1 MATQEQLARQLQ
13 REFDARSEAVRRL
26 RERTRIAE
34 ERSYASSTVY
44 GNAFIKQGLGS
55 LTDEIRDRLQ
65 RISQGWVSDKAQ
77 AVAPIKNCDPAI
89 LALITAKGVLDVL
102 GVMQN
107 ITEIEDLVKLIS
119 KLPGLGP
126 KSAKRIVL
134 KLINNRDEII
144 KPMANT
150 LAQVYKNVTRCNSCG
165 SLKST
170 NEGCV
175 NCENV
180 KEKYNKICVV
190 EDIADQWSIEN
201 SNIYKGYYHIL
212 GGTLASAGHR
222 KEDLLINSLV
232 ERVVKDKIE
241 EVILATSATVEG
253 QTTAYYIQDSLK
265 KTNAKI
271 TKLAQGLPVGG
282 EIESLDDGTLFS
294 AFKNRS
300 NLNSNSE

>member
-1 MATQEQLARQLQ
+1 
-13 REFDARSEAVRRL
+13 
-26 RERTRIAE
+26 
-34 ERSYASSTVY
+34 
-44 GNAFIKQGLGS
+44 
-55 LTDEIRDRLQ
+55 
-65 RISQGWVSDKAQ
+65 
-77 AVAPIKNCDPAI
+77 
-89 LALITAKGVLDVL
+89 
-102 GVMQN
+102 MQN
-107 ITEIEDLVKLIS
+107 ITEIEDLIKLIS

-165 SLKST
+165 SLKSAS
-170 NEGCV
+170 EGCI

-201 SNIYKGYYHIL
+201 SNIYKGYFHIL
-212 GGTLASAGHR
+212 GGTIASAGYR
-222 KEDLLINSLV
+222 KEDLLVNSLV
-232 ERVVKDKIE
+232 ERVINDKIE

-265 KTNAKI
+265 KTKVKI

-300 NLNSNSE
+300 NLNSNSD

>member
-1 MATQEQLARQLQ
+1 MQNL
-13 REFDARSEAVRRL
+13 
-26 RERTRIAE
+26 
-34 ERSYASSTVY
+34 
-44 GNAFIKQGLGS
+44 
-55 LTDEIRDRLQ
+55 DEIDE
-65 RISQGWVSDKAQ
+65 
-77 AVAPIKNCDPAI
+77 
-89 LALITAKGVLDVL
+89 LI
-102 GVMQN
+102 
-107 ITEIEDLVKLIS
+107 KLIS

-134 KLINNRDEII
+134 KMINNRNEIV

-165 SLKST
+165 SLKSHSK
-170 NEGCV
+170 GCL

-180 KEKYNKICVV
+180 TEKYNKICVV
-190 EDIADQWSIEN
+190 EDLADRWSIEN

-212 GGTLASAGHR
+212 GGTISSAGQR
-222 KEDLLINSLV
+222 KDDLLINSLV
-232 ERVVKDKIE
+232 DRVNKENIE

-265 KTNAKI
+265 NTKAKV

-294 AFKNRS
+294 AFKNRVGIK
-300 NLNSNSE
+300 